1 MQFRTEDIKVT
12 PEEISSCSDLDLIMN
27 WKYLIDG
34 KITEVD
40 NSLALLEIKEIE
52 SPGYIDNVR
61 LLKMKSYR
69 RVIGFLS
76 HRLQGRAGELKKLK
90 AGDRY
95 NRLDKF
101 NFEFVNVAKELLPA
115 ETFAL
120 IIEKATEL
128 SKSK

>member
-12 PEEISSCSDLDLIMN
+12 PEEISSCSDLDQIMN

-90 AGDRY
+90 SASRFSQ
-95 NRLDKF
+95 LDKF